1 VDIISAK
8 ILESATVEDGKKI
21 TLVLNAKADSELAKS
36 LTEDIN
42 DAFEGLDIELNLK
55 FKD

>member
-1 VDIISAK
+1 VDVISAK
-8 ILESATVEDGKKI
+8 IVESVEVEEGRRVI
-21 TLVLNAKADSELAKS
+21 MQLSAKADSELAKS
-36 LTEDIN
+36 LTDDIN